1 MPERIND
8 IIHNSRI
15 IRDNQK
21 IYIGAS
27 EMQQISGAQSASFSY
42 SSQLSN
48 LKVLGSNNIGLIK
61 VYSGPKIG
69 SSKIDTNLISEDIFL
84 QYTGENPTNVLILE
98 EKDSYEP
105 LQCFYSG
112 FLSSHTVNCS
122 IGSPPNTSSTF
133 QVIGDIGNVKTGDFA
148 GLFDSLKYINSGEV
162 QNYPLKIVTPGSI
175 ELNFEDIGFDRVQ
188 SFSVEYNVNRSYD
201 YSIGE
206 DFGASHLPFSVRT
219 NYPIEV
225 DVSVTIEIDQ
235 YSGHH
240 LAEKLCNDNFQNAS
254 IILRDCEDNSIVSK
268 YSFEDLHLISESVEL
283 NVDNNLICELG
294 YKCWIFDR

>member
-8 IIHNSRI
+8 IIQNSRI

-42 SSQLSN
+42 SSQLVS
-48 LKVLGSNNIGLIK
+48 LKVLGSNNFGLIK
-61 VYSGPKIG
+61 AYSGPKIG
-69 SSKIDTNLISEDIFL
+69 NSKIDTNIITEDIFL
-84 QYTGENPTNVLILE
+84 QYTGESPTNVLLIE

-105 LQCFYSG
+105 VQCFYSG
-112 FLSSHTVNCS
+112 FLSSHSVSCS
-122 IGSPPNTSSTF
+122 VGSPPNTSSTF

-148 GLFDSLKYINSGEV
+148 GLFDSLKYINSGET

-175 ELNFEDIGFDRVQ
+175 EVNLEDLGLDRVQ
-188 SFSVEYNVNRSYD
+188 SFSIEYNVNRGYD

-225 DVSVTIEIDQ
+225 DVSITLEVDK

-268 YSFEDLHLISESVEL
+268 YSFEDLHLVSESAEFG
-283 NVDNNLICELG
+283 VDNNLICELA
-294 YKCWIFDR
+294 YKCWIFNR